1 MKMAVSVAVAVV
13 IVILIGGVAALAMW
27 DLPAPVKLA
36 EIAGSPRR
44 CPPHP
49 YGWQRSCF

>member
-27 DLPAPVKLA
+27 DLPAPVNHVNKVLSN
-36 EIAGSPRR
+36 ES
-44 CPPHP
+44 
-49 YGWQRSCF
+49 WQK